1 MVKEGVLYREW
12 KVLNRKRFKQ
22 LTYEQR
28 KMIEEMERQGVRRGD
43 IADRIGVSRA
53 TIYNELR
60 RGTVDGVYDAE
71 VSQKRCEKYLAQKGR
86 RPILQENVELQIF
99 IRDKILNEGKYIAQI
114 VDELRERNDPKLGYA
129 SYGTIFTAMKR
140 GHIPGVTEEV
150 YRNNLATV
158 QKDRSLY
165 IPKWFLQKYEIKE
178 GQQFEI
184 TEQEG
189 EIILKPLK
197 ES

>member
-1 MVKEGVLYREW
+1 M
-12 KVLNRKRFKQ
+12 NRKGFKQ

-28 KMIEEMERQGVRRGD
+28 KMIEEMERLGVQRGE
-43 IADRIGVSRA
+43 IADRIGVSRS

-60 RGTVDGVYDAE
+60 RGTVEGAYHAE
-71 VSQKRCEKYLAQKGR
+71 VSQKRYEKHLSQKGR

-99 IRDKILNEGKYIAQI
+99 IRDKILNEGKYITQI
-114 VDELRERNDPKLGYA
+114 VDELRERNDPELGYV
-129 SYGTIFTAMKR
+129 SYGTIFAAIKR
-140 GHIPGVTEEV
+140 GHIPGITEEL

-165 IPKWFLQKYEIKE
+165 IPKWFLQKHEIKE